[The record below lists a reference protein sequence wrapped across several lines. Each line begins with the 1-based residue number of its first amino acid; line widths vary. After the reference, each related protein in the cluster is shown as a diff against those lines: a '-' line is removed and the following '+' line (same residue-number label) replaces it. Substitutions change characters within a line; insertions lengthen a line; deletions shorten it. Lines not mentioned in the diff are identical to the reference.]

1 MAHKVH
7 EQVHRFNDGVLPSK
21 VCFDKNILYTSI
33 DFLRKWWTA
42 TNEGKVIYE
51 SAKYIIALSWREREK
66 RRRKKKEIR
75 KLKIELRNENRTE
88 SRIIAA
94 DTHIYPTRLFIHIYI
109 CIRNT
114 LPLGSFDTVSI
125 LSLSLSSVKRERDR
139 KTKEGK
145 KPINQPFALR
155 DRNPKLAYFI

>member
-1 MAHKVH
+1 MNRCPGSMVAFYH
-7 EQVHRFNDGVLPSK
+7 QRCVLIK
-21 VCFDKNILYTSI
+21 TYYTHLLI
-33 DFLRKWWTA
+33 FFGNWTA

-66 RRRKKKEIR
+66 RRGKKQIR
-75 KLKIELRNENRTE
+75 KLKIELRNENRTA

-94 DTHIYPTRLFIHIYI
+94 DTHIYPTRLFIHTYI

-139 KTKEGK
+139 KTKEWRK

>member
-7 EQVHRFNDGVLPSK
+7 EQVHRFNGGVLPSK

-33 DFLRKWWTA
+33 DFLRKLDCNKWRKS
-42 TNEGKVIYE
+42 NLRKRKIYNR
-51 SAKYIIALSWREREK
+51 IILKRKREK
-66 RRRKKKEIR
+66 KGKKQIK
-75 KLKIELRNENRTE
+75 KLKIELRNENRTA
-88 SRIIAA
+88 RIIAA